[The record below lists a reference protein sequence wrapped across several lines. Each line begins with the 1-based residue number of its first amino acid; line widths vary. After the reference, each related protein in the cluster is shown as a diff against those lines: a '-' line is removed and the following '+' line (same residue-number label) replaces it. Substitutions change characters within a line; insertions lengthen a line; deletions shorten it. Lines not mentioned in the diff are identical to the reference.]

1 MNKTNSA
8 TAHYIE
14 STGNKTIWLNYIS
27 AETVCRSGGRGAGEG
42 VKKERKRKTAPK
54 KCRSEM
60 GIIGDISAYQRGG
73 ESPCT
78 TVCGNR
84 PWSKMIALFRE
95 NQSGL
100 KMMESGGYLRWGAP
114 PTLLIP
120 VLIFLS
126 GRLRPSQLIHSSER
140 RQFSAAQQP
149 LTTFSPL
156 STRGPSLLWSNGLS
170 CTSRGSLCPFNCLEY
185 SFINTHN
192 PAVCIHSLSSSLS
205 ARNEHVF
212 KHTAWRE
219 APLASHLA
227 SENERWD
234 FKEVWSLPPDVS

>member
-1 MNKTNSA
+1 
-8 TAHYIE
+8 
-14 STGNKTIWLNYIS
+14 
-27 AETVCRSGGRGAGEG
+27 
-42 VKKERKRKTAPK
+42 
-54 KCRSEM
+54 M
-60 GIIGDISAYQRGG
+60 GIIGDISGYQCGG
-73 ESPCT
+73 ESACT

-120 VLIFLS
+120 VLISLS
-126 GRLRPSQLIHSSER
+126 GRLRPLQLIHSSER

-156 STRGPSLLWSNGLS
+156 STRGPSLLRSSYQTGLS
-170 CTSRGSLCPFNCLEY
+170 CTSRGSLCLFNCLEY

-192 PAVCIHSLSSSLS
+192 SS
-205 ARNEHVF
+205 V
-212 KHTAWRE
+212 
-219 APLASHLA
+219 PLASHLA
-227 SENERWD
+227 SENERFQGGVIAAAWR
-234 FKEVWSLPPDVS
+234 FLIAMKAFLCLVFYFFAHEGTRSRVMETIK

>member
-1 MNKTNSA
+1 
-8 TAHYIE
+8 
-14 STGNKTIWLNYIS
+14 
-27 AETVCRSGGRGAGEG
+27 
-42 VKKERKRKTAPK
+42 
-54 KCRSEM
+54 M
-60 GIIGDISAYQRGG
+60 GIIGDISAYQCGG
-73 ESPCT
+73 ESACT

-120 VLIFLS
+120 VLISLS
-126 GRLRPSQLIHSSER
+126 GRLRPSQLVHSSER

-156 STRGPSLLWSNGLS
+156 STRGPSLLRSSYQTGLS
-170 CTSRGSLCPFNCLEY
+170 CTSRGSLWLFNCLEY

-192 PAVCIHSLSSSLS
+192 PAV
-205 ARNEHVF
+205 
-212 KHTAWRE
+212 
-219 APLASHLA
+219 PLASHLA